1 MKINSKLSAARKFGI
16 FFSIIFALLLVYSYV
31 NFNNNDFFIKIFFI
45 IFLYFLFT
53 AIFIPKILIKPNELW
68 MSLGFY
74 IGKVANPIIL
84 GFLFFIIISPISIIT
99 KVFGRDELKL
109 KKVNLDTY
117 WIKRNRVE
125 FNLESFKNQY

>member
-31 NFNNNDFFIKIFFI
+31 NFSNNSFFIKIFFI
-45 IFLYFLFT
+45 TFLYFLFT
-53 AIFIPKILIKPNELW
+53 TIFIPKTLIKPNELW
-68 MSLGFY
+68 MSVGFY

-84 GFLFFIIISPISIIT
+84 GFLFFFIISPISIVT
-99 KVFGRDELKL
+99 KIFGRDELKL

-117 WIKRNRVE
+117 WIKRKSIK